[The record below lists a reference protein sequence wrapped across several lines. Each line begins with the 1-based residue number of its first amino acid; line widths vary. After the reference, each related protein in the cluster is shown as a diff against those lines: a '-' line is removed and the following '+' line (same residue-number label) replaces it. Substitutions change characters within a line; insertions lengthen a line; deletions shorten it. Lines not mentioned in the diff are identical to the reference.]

1 MATWK
6 LKADA
11 RDVRERRHQSGCPLL
26 LSPARYKGRAEEG
39 LGHRGG
45 AKRRSEPP
53 KVGTCGN
60 SDPLIEADAPSTGSC
75 SCTLNGVCAAPGED
89 IVGDVQWS
97 RHELI
102 YSSFLGELLWEG
114 TICQEPTWR
123 LCIMAE
129 RNSCSALRAML
140 RFALSRG
147 AHTLFGGS
155 VHMMRSV
162 LIRTKGAAIF
172 RSISAS

>member
-6 LKADA
+6 LRADA
-11 RDVRERRHQSGCPLL
+11 RDVHDRLRQCGCPLV
-26 LSPARYKGRAEEG
+26 LSLVRYRGRAEEG
-39 LGHRGG
+39 LGHRDG

-102 YSSFLGELLWEG
+102 YSSFLGELLW
-114 TICQEPTWR
+114 
-123 LCIMAE
+123 
-129 RNSCSALRAML
+129 
-140 RFALSRG
+140 
-147 AHTLFGGS
+147 
-155 VHMMRSV
+155 
-162 LIRTKGAAIF
+162 
-172 RSISAS
+172 